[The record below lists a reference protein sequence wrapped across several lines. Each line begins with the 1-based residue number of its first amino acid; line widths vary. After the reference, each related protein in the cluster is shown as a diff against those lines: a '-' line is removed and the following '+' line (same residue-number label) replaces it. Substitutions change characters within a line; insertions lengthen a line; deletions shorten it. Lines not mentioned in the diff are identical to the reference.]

1 VSTNQRVST
10 SQEDEIDIVAL
21 WHIAWSHKLLIA
33 ATTFVCTA
41 IAIVLAL
48 TATPIFRATV
58 VVTPVKD
65 TGLGG
70 EGGLASQFGGLA
82 SVVGVDL
89 GQSGPNMERQAILV
103 SRGLVEEFVKKKD
116 VLQLISAGVQ
126 PPPTRWGATER
137 FRRTVLDIEED
148 KLKGTTTITMDWK
161 DPHIAATWANE
172 FVALA
177 NDIVRQRAIADAS
190 REVAYLNEQL
200 QKTNELEVRKGMY
213 NLIEVETKTLMLA
226 NGRAEY
232 AFTVVDPAVA
242 AEIRVSPRRT
252 LMAVSGV
259 AVGIFLGTVLAWLRD
274 KVARHGLHAQQ

>member
-1 VSTNQRVST
+1 M
-10 SQEDEIDIVAL
+10 AL

-58 VVTPVKD
+58 IVTPVKD
-65 TGLGG
+65 TGLSG
-70 EGGLASQFGGLA
+70 EGGLGSQLGGLA

-89 GQSGPNMERQAILV
+89 GQNGPNQERQAILV
-103 SRGLVEEFVKKKD
+103 SRGLVEQFVKRKD
-116 VLQLISAGVQ
+116 VMQLISSGVKPQ
-126 PPPTRWGATER
+126 PTLWGATER

-148 KLKGTTTITMDWK
+148 KLKGTTIITMDWK
-161 DPHIAATWANE
+161 DPHVAARWAND

-177 NDIVRQRAIADAS
+177 NDLVRQRAITDAS

-242 AEIRVSPRRT
+242 AELRVSPRRT

-259 AVGIFLGTVLAWLRD
+259 AVGLFLGMIFAWLHD
-274 KVARHGLHAQQ
+274 KIARHRLHAQQ

>member
-1 VSTNQRVST
+1 VSSTQRVSA
-10 SQEDEIDIVAL
+10 SQEDEIDVVAL
-21 WHIAWSHKLLIA
+21 WHIAWNNKLLIA
-33 ATTFVCTA
+33 GTTFVCTA

-48 TATPIFRATV
+48 TATPIFRSMV

-65 TGLGG
+65 TGLNG

-89 GQSGPNMERQAILV
+89 GQNGPNMERQAILV
-103 SRGLVEEFVKKKD
+103 SRGLVEQFVKRKD
-116 VLQLISAGVQ
+116 VMQLISAGVQ
-126 PPPTRWGATER
+126 PPPTPWRAVER
-137 FRRTVLDIEED
+137 FRHTVLDIEED

-161 DPHIAATWANE
+161 DPHVAARWAND

-190 REVAYLNEQL
+190 REIAYLNDQL

-213 NLIEVETKTLMLA
+213 NLVEVETKTLMLA

-242 AEIRVSPRRT
+242 ADIRVSPRRA

-259 AVGIFLGTVLAWLRD
+259 AVGLFLGTLFAWLRD
-274 KVARHGLHAQQ
+274 KIVRHRLHAPK